1 YTLEEFS
8 DSDINDIIANIDEPK
23 VSKVRMEPGHTN
35 TEIFNQELIKTEKI
49 IKESEEDNVPGEGK
63 IFYDIRF
70 SVYTEKE
77 LLKVLI
83 NIEAQKSTKPSKLG
97 YHLDNRIIYYM
108 SRMISAQKEVEFAK
122 SNYDSLKPIRSIW
135 ICMDADDTEDSINR
149 IRFRQETIY
158 GKDMT
163 LENIDKVQGVIIR
176 LRKNENTEKSRNEL
190 IAMLEELLRKES
202 AEVKKKRLADDY
214 GLVMNIDTVRR
225 IDEMCNLSQ
234 VVLEQG
240 YEQGIEHG
248 IQQGIS
254 MGELKGKVIARFEDG
269 MPIEEIAL
277 KSHISV
283 DEVTEILK
291 EKKLITE

>member
-1 YTLEEFS
+1 
-8 DSDINDIIANIDEPK
+8 
-23 VSKVRMEPGHTN
+23 
-35 TEIFNQELIKTEKI
+35 
-49 IKESEEDNVPGEGK
+49 
-63 IFYDIRF
+63 
-70 SVYTEKE
+70 
-77 LLKVLI
+77 
-83 NIEAQKSTKPSKLG
+83 
-97 YHLDNRIIYYM
+97 
-108 SRMISAQKEVEFAK
+108 
-122 SNYDSLKPIRSIW
+122 
-135 ICMDADDTEDSINR
+135 MDADDTEDSINR

-176 LRKNENTEKSRNEL
+176 LRKNENTEKSRNKL

-214 GLVMNIDTVRR
+214 GLVMNIETVRR

-240 YEQGIEHG
+240 YK
-248 IQQGIS
+248 QGIS
-254 MGELKGKVIARFEDG
+254 DGELKGKVIARFEDG

>member
-1 YTLEEFS
+1 M
-8 DSDINDIIANIDEPK
+8 A
-23 VSKVRMEPGHTN
+23 RM
-35 TEIFNQELIKTEKI
+35 
-49 IKESEEDNVPGEGK
+49 V
-63 IFYDIRF
+63 
-70 SVYTEKE
+70 
-77 LLKVLI
+77 
-83 NIEAQKSTKPSKLG
+83 
-97 YHLDNRIIYYM
+97 
-108 SRMISAQKEVEFAK
+108 SAQKEVEFAK

-135 ICMDADDTEDSINR
+135 ICMDADDTEDSSNH
-149 IRFRQETIY
+149 IRFKQETIY

-176 LRKNENTEKSRNEL
+176 LRKNENTEKSKNKL
-190 IAMLEELLRKES
+190 IAMLEELLSKES

-240 YEQGIEHG
+240 YEQGVEHG

-254 MGELKGKVIARFEDG
+254 IGELKGKVIARFEDG
-269 MPIEEIAL
+269 MPVEEIAL
-277 KSHISV
+277 KSHVSV

>member
-1 YTLEEFS
+1 
-8 DSDINDIIANIDEPK
+8 
-23 VSKVRMEPGHTN
+23 
-35 TEIFNQELIKTEKI
+35 
-49 IKESEEDNVPGEGK
+49 
-63 IFYDIRF
+63 
-70 SVYTEKE
+70 
-77 LLKVLI
+77 
-83 NIEAQKSTKPSKLG
+83 
-97 YHLDNRIIYYM
+97 
-108 SRMISAQKEVEFAK
+108 
-122 SNYDSLKPIRSIW
+122 
-135 ICMDADDTEDSINR
+135 
-149 IRFRQETIY
+149 
-158 GKDMT
+158 MT

-176 LRKNENTEKSRNEL
+176 LRKHENTEKSRNKL

-240 YEQGIEHG
+240 YEQGVEQGIEQG
-248 IQQGIS
+248 IRQGIS

-269 MPIEEIAL
+269 MPIEEIAQ
-277 KSHISV
+277 KSHVSV

>member
-1 YTLEEFS
+1 
-8 DSDINDIIANIDEPK
+8 
-23 VSKVRMEPGHTN
+23 M
-35 TEIFNQELIKTEKI
+35 
-49 IKESEEDNVPGEGK
+49 
-63 IFYDIRF
+63 
-70 SVYTEKE
+70 
-77 LLKVLI
+77 
-83 NIEAQKSTKPSKLG
+83 G

-108 SRMISAQKEVEFAK
+108 VRMVSGQKEVEFAK

-176 LRKNENTEKSRNEL
+176 LRKHENTEKSRNKL

-214 GLVMNIDTVRR
+214 GLVMNVDTVRR
-225 IDEMCNLSQ
+225 IDDMCNLSQ
-234 VVLEQG
+234 VILEQG
-240 YEQGIEHG
+240 
-248 IQQGIS
+248 IS
-254 MGELKGKVIARFEDG
+254 LGELNGKVIARFEDG

-277 KSHISV
+277 KSHVSV